1 MTTAAE
7 AGAAEPPPI
16 TRLLQLAA
24 KGDRAALDQIYA
36 SLYPDLKRI
45 ARARLRQ
52 QGRAENMGT
61 TTLLHESFIRLV
73 NAAELRLVDRRH
85 FFAYAARTMRNVI
98 IDSAREHLAE
108 RRGGGAAHETLGGDA
123 ALQVAD
129 THVSEELIR
138 VSEALRELEAI
149 DPELAELVDMR
160 YFGGYSEAEIA
171 ELQGIT
177 DRTVRRR
184 WDKARAW
191 LYVALS
197 DSPLPPPDELKP
209 GLDPA
214 AERQVGRQAFAH
226 LQPGAQLP
234 ARVEPARPDAGPGT
248 ARRQVLD
255 RQQRQRFGEG

>member
-1 MTTAAE
+1 MSTAATTGN

-16 TRLLQLAA
+16 TRLLQQAA
-24 KGDRAALDQIYA
+24 AGDRGALDQIYA

-52 QGRAENMGT
+52 QGRGDSMGT

-73 NAAELRLVDRRH
+73 NAAELRLVDRLH

-108 RRGGGAAHETLGGDA
+108 RRGGGAPHETLGGDA

-129 THVSEELIR
+129 SGTSAELIR
-138 VSEALRELEAI
+138 VSDALHDLEKV
-149 DPELAELVDMR
+149 DPELAELVEMR
-160 YFGGYSEAEIA
+160 YFGGYTENEVA
-171 ELQGIT
+171 ELQGVT
-177 DRTVRRR
+177 ERTVRRG

-197 DSPLPPPDELKP
+197 DNPLPPP
-209 GLDPA
+209 
-214 AERQVGRQAFAH
+214 
-226 LQPGAQLP
+226 
-234 ARVEPARPDAGPGT
+234 T
-248 ARRQVLD
+248 S
-255 RQQRQRFGEG
+255 

>member
-1 MTTAAE
+1 MTASAPADAAE
-7 AGAAEPPPI
+7 PPI

-24 KGDRAALDQIYA
+24 QGDRRALDQIYA

-45 ARARLRQ
+45 ARSRLRQ
-52 QGRAENMGT
+52 QGRADGMGT

-73 NAAELRLVDRRH
+73 NASELRLVDRRH
-85 FFAYAARTMRNVI
+85 FFAYAARTMRNII

-123 ALQVAD
+123 ALEIAD
-129 THVSEELIR
+129 TSTSEELIR
-138 VSEALRELEAI
+138 VSEALLELEKI

-160 YFGGYSEAEIA
+160 YFGGYSETEIA

-191 LYVALS
+191 LYVALN
-197 DSPLPPPDELKP
+197 DNPEPPAP
-209 GLDPA
+209 
-214 AERQVGRQAFAH
+214 
-226 LQPGAQLP
+226 
-234 ARVEPARPDAGPGT
+234 T
-248 ARRQVLD
+248 S
-255 RQQRQRFGEG
+255 

>member
-1 MTTAAE
+1 MTTAGNAS
-7 AGAAEPPPI
+7 AAEPPPI

-24 KGDRAALDQIYA
+24 QGDRAALDQIYA
-36 SLYPDLKRI
+36 ALYPDLKRI

-52 QGRAENMGT
+52 QGRGDGMGT

-129 THVSEELIR
+129 TSVSQELIR

-171 ELQGIT
+171 ELHGVAE
-177 DRTVRRR
+177 RTVRRR

-197 DSPLPPPDELKP
+197 EGDA
-209 GLDPA
+209 PA
-214 AERQVGRQAFAH
+214 
-226 LQPGAQLP
+226 
-234 ARVEPARPDAGPGT
+234 T
-248 ARRQVLD
+248 AS
-255 RQQRQRFGEG
+255 